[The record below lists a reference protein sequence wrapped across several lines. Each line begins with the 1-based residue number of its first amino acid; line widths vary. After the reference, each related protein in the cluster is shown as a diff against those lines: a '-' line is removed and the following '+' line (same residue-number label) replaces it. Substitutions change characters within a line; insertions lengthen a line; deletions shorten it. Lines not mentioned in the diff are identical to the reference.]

1 MAPENVILTKNIAR
15 LRQHVERAIGRLKN
29 YRILQGVISAAMWDD
44 VNRLVYVCSMLT
56 NFSPPL
62 VG

>member
-15 LRQHVERAIGRLKN
+15 LRKHVERAIGRLKN

-44 VNRLVYVCSMLT
+44 VDL
-56 NFSPPL
+56 
-62 VG
+62 